1 MVQSRIV
8 HKTALF
14 LLLFVFPHQ
23 LVHGKISLKVISN
36 DIYIYIYILW
46 KNNTKTGITLIGMV
60 KRLRKE
66 EEEEERNVADKL
78 KVEGLKD

>member
-36 DIYIYIYILW
+36 DIYIYIYIYIMEEQY
-46 KNNTKTGITLIGMV
+46 KDRNNSNRNGKTV
-60 KRLRKE
+60 KERRRRRRKK
-66 EEEEERNVADKL
+66 RS
-78 KVEGLKD
+78 GQTQG

>member
-1 MVQSRIV
+1 LCTAKFLSR
-8 HKTALF
+8 
-14 LLLFVFPHQ
+14 LLATTY
-23 LVHGKISLKVISN
+23 
-36 DIYIYIYILW
+36 IYIYIYILW